1 MTYIHTKDTDRF
13 YNIERGG
20 RVRVTTREGQVDVLN
35 LVSIVVVGYG
45 YC

>member
-20 RVRVTTREGQVDVLN
+20 RVRVTTRDGQVDVLS
-35 LVSIVVVGYG
+35 LVTIGVVSYG
-45 YC
+45 NC